1 MNLTGANTY
10 SGGTTVNQGTLTIG
24 TGGTLGAATGA
35 LSVNNTNTG
44 AATDT
49 VLNLATAVNTTTGSL
64 SGTIAV
70 PSSGVNTATI
80 NTQSGRTFTVNQTT
94 AGTYAGVIAGTGD
107 FVLGASSTNTLTLT
121 GANTYTGTTTVNAGT
136 LALVGGSQAS
146 PITVSSGASLSFAIG
161 SPTTSTSTFN
171 VTAGTIKVTGT
182 PTLDSHTLI
191 TSSTGITGTPTL
203 DAAIPGY
210 SLKKY
215 GNSLKLVTLYGDW
228 VEMNNVTGAKGADD
242 DGDTYSN
249 LMEYAFGTNP
259 KVASAGT
266 ITYGSGVVT
275 ATGQPV
281 LVEDSGVYYAVFGRR
296 ADYVAAGLTYT
307 VQFSAELGTWTDGT
321 TTPTVIATDGT
332 IDAVR
337 VPFPNFVPTN
347 AGPKKPTFF
356 RVVIAE

>member
-1 MNLTGANTY
+1 
-10 SGGTTVNQGTLTIG
+10 
-24 TGGTLGAATGA
+24 
-35 LSVNNTNTG
+35 VNNTNTG
-44 AATDT
+44 VGTDA

-80 NTQSGRTFTVNQTT
+80 NTQTGRTFTVNQTVD
-94 AGTYAGVIAGTGD
+94 GTYAGVIAGSGD

-146 PITVSSGASLSFAIG
+146 PITVSTGASLSFTVG
-161 SPTTSTSTFN
+161 SPTTSTSSFD
-171 VTAGTIKVTGT
+171 VTTGTIKIAGT
-182 PTLDSHTLI
+182 PTLDSHDLI

-203 DAAIPGY
+203 HTAVPGY
-210 SLKKY
+210 LLKQY
-215 GNSLKLVTLYGDW
+215 TNSLRLISLYQKWADD
-228 VEMNNVTGAKGADD
+228 NNVTGAKGADD
-242 DGDTYSN
+242 DSDTFSN
-249 LMEYAFGTNP
+249 LMEYAFGTDP
-259 KVASAGT
+259 KVASSGS
-266 ITYGSGVVT
+266 ITYGSGLVT

-296 ADYVAAGLTYT
+296 TDYVDAGLTYT
-307 VQFSAELGTWTDGT
+307 VQFSAGLDAWTDGVSV
-321 TTPTVIATDGT
+321 PTVIATDGT

-337 VPFPNFVPTN
+337 VPFPNFVPTV

-356 RVVIAE
+356 RVVIAD